1 MEKTADMT
9 NKGNVMNSPVTM
21 MALMTVASSLVI
33 HFSTKNGADAGF
45 ATVDFIAMLINLAT
59 VIAWPIWIIY
69 VKAKGLSVKT
79 MSEKGA
85 RLVALIGGCMLLLL
99 WPILKFSD
107 FTGWWTVALAVVVW
121 LASLI
126 IVVKDNNA

>member
-69 VKAKGLSVKT
+69 VKAKWLSVRT

-126 IVVKDNNA
+126 IVIKDNNA

>member
-45 ATVDFIAMLINLAT
+45 ATVDFIAMLINLVT

-85 RLVALIGGCMLLLL
+85 RLVALIGGCMLLVL

-126 IVVKDNNA
+126 IVVKNNNA

>member
-1 MEKTADMT
+1 MT

-59 VIAWPIWIIY
+59 VIAWSIWIIY

>member
-33 HFSTKNGADAGF
+33 HFSTKDGADAGF
-45 ATVDFIAMLINLAT
+45 ATVDFIAMLINLVT

-126 IVVKDNNA
+126 IVVKDNA

>member
-69 VKAKGLSVKT
+69 VKAKGLSVRT

-85 RLVALIGGCMLLLL
+85 RLVALIGGCMLLVL

-107 FTGWWTVALAVVVW
+107 FTGWWTVALAVIVW

>member
-59 VIAWPIWIIY
+59 VIAWSIWIIY

>member
-33 HFSTKNGADAGF
+33 HFSTKDGADAGF
-45 ATVDFIAMLINLAT
+45 TTVDFIAMLINLVT

-99 WPILKFSD
+99 WPILKFSG

-121 LASLI
+121 LVSLI
-126 IVVKDNNA
+126 IVIRDNNA

>member
-45 ATVDFIAMLINLAT
+45 ATVDFIAMLINLVT